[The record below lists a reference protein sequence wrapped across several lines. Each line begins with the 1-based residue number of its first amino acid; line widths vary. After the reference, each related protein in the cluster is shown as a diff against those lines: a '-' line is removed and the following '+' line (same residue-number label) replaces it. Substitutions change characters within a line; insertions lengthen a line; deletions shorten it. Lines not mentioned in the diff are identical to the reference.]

1 MGSIPL
7 VDVGQDLVVEREQ
20 LLQLRLRHPLFRQGD
35 EGQSCPHQLLAVRW
49 KKPKIFFSMRWKKP
63 KITSRTEVGVLRSS
77 SERHCETHWAT
88 VPRSSSERH
97 CETHWAKMVTKRG
110 VCV

>member
-1 MGSIPL
+1 MGRSPL
-7 VDVGQDLVVEREQ
+7 VDVNKDLVVEREQ

-63 KITSRTEVGVLRSS
+63 KITSRTEVGIVTLLRSS
-77 SERHCETHWAT
+77 YEC
-88 VPRSSSERH
+88 H

-110 VCV
+110 V